1 MNYFV
6 ILEEKAIFLYIKA
19 VRRIEKNM
27 GSKYQW
33 FGILFT
39 TVVRFYII
47 FFLPYLSNQFET
59 GREVRRRLGNLSE
72 LNCSRLALTLHRKTD
87 KDMAKIYVNG
97 DAQEVSL
104 PLNVS
109 ELISQNNVQQPEMV
123 SVQVNE
129 EFAER
134 EDWEKIQL
142 KEGDRIDFLYFMGG
156 GSPMHN
162 A

>member
-1 MNYFV
+1 M
-6 ILEEKAIFLYIKA
+6 AI
-19 VRRIEKNM
+19 
-27 GSKYQW
+27 
-33 FGILFT
+33 
-39 TVVRFYII
+39 
-47 FFLPYLSNQFET
+47 
-59 GREVRRRLGNLSE
+59 
-72 LNCSRLALTLHRKTD
+72 
-87 KDMAKIYVNG
+87 IYVNG

-109 ELISQNNVQQPEMV
+109 ELIQQSDVQQPDMV

-134 EDWEKIQL
+134 EDWEKILL
-142 KEGDRIDFLYFMGG
+142 KESDKVDFLYFMGG